1 MKALLWKDYRQNR
14 SFLVAAGAFLLLPYA
29 FVVLIGVVEL
39 LADDHSSG
47 VGWAQYFA
55 GASLASLFI
64 SLMLSAFV
72 AGNAVAGERADR
84 SAEFAAILPISR
96 RSGIISKALL
106 AITACVFMWL
116 ANGFVF
122 YLATCVKGVGRTPI
136 TDDFVPVLAATT
148 VFTFGVSWL
157 VSTLVSRPATAA
169 VSGLGSVAILWMA
182 LLILEEAW
190 NIDADLFAVLYPLL
204 CLMLGIGC
212 FVAGV
217 VYYLRRVEP

>member
-14 SFLVAAGAFLLLPYA
+14 PFLAAAGILLLFPYA

-39 LADDHSSG
+39 LRDDHSSE
-47 VGWAQYFA
+47 VVWAQYFA
-55 GASLASLFI
+55 GASIASLFL
-64 SLMLSAFV
+64 SVMLSAFV

-84 SAEFAAILPISR
+84 SADFAAILPISR
-96 RSGIISKALL
+96 RSSIISKSLL
-106 AITACVFMWL
+106 AVTACVFMWL
-116 ANGFVF
+116 ANGFVL
-122 YLATCVKGVGRTPI
+122 YLTTFAKDVGRTPM
-136 TDDFVPVLAATT
+136 TDDFVPALAATT

-169 VSGLGSVAILWMA
+169 LSGLGCVAILWMA
-182 LLILEEAW
+182 LALLEEAW